1 VDIIS
6 ESYTRAV
13 TSHTAGAYYLIGWG
27 GDDDPEHALEQA
39 VFRNNGTVAIRI
51 GYSVT
56 GLRGTRYQTIAA
68 GNAEPIEGPVEG
80 LIVYN
85 PEASTAGS
93 WSLQGRCYIRNAGQK
108 GGMKARKDDP
118 SAATRYITARG
129 TFTAGEVATKTLTVV
144 HPMTITAIKI
154 ENLVQF
160 SGGTITLSVLDKNGN
175 NLLTAAYNLETPSAK
190 TLTTMTLTA
199 STDLLT
205 LRKGDTIG
213 IVVSSSAGGDAGGP
227 LTVEIAHEQA

>member
-1 VDIIS
+1 
-6 ESYTRAV
+6 
-13 TSHTAGAYYLIGWG
+13 
-27 GDDDPEHALEQA
+27 
-39 VFRNNGTVAIRI
+39 
-51 GYSVT
+51 
-56 GLRGTRYQTIAA
+56 
-68 GNAEPIEGPVEG
+68 
-80 LIVYN
+80 
-85 PEASTAGS
+85 
-93 WSLQGRCYIRNAGQK
+93 
-108 GGMKARKDDP
+108 MKARKDDP

-160 SGGTITLSVLDKNGN
+160 SDGTITLSVLDKNGN
-175 NLLTAAYNLETPSAK
+175 NLLSAAYNLETPSAK